1 MRRTLDWFLSEDKA
15 AGDEVKLPHA
25 GEGVDTHYFKKHGVK
40 HLVTLSWSR

>member
-25 GEGVDTHYFKKHGVK
+25 GEERRYALF
-40 HLVTLSWSR
+40 